1 MYAGPSAGEVSEET
15 PPEPQGERSPTHA
28 ARTALGQ
35 DTWRVVL
42 EVSEFLPLPGPFSEK
57 SEIFLNS

>member
-15 PPEPQGERSPTHA
+15 PQEPQGERSPTQA
-28 ARTALGQ
+28 AGTALGQ

-42 EVSEFLPLPGPFSEK
+42 EVSEFLPLPAPFSEK